1 MGFLSLTK
9 SDMLEEV
16 ACCII
21 LLWRNRTVT
30 NTHIVF
36 RFSVVIA
43 AFPRSY
49 SSSHVTRVL
58 SENPT
63 GMPDRLL
70 VYENAAMPDLSRP

>member
-1 MGFLSLTK
+1 MGFLSVTK
-9 SDMLEEV
+9 NDMLEKG

-30 NTHIVF
+30 NKNTVF
-36 RFSVVIA
+36 RFPVVIP
-43 AFPRSY
+43 AFPRSHC
-49 SSSHVTRVL
+49 SSDVTRVL

-70 VYENAAMPDLSRP
+70 VYENAAMPDLSRS